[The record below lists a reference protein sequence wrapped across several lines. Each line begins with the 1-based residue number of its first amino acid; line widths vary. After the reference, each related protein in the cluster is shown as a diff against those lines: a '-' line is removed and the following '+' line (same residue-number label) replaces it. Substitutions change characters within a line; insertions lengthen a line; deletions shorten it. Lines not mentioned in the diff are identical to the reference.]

1 LGWVSSFNGGLM
13 MLGMKNKTI
22 TFGLAL
28 LASVV
33 FFLATAEAGEI
44 QGKAPDFT
52 LKSASGKNIKLSE
65 YRGEVVLLNFWAS
78 WCGPCR
84 KEMPF
89 LEQIQEKYSGYGFT
103 VMGVNVE
110 EDSSKANK
118 MLKDIPVSF
127 PILYDTSNSVSKAY
141 KVSAMPTTV
150 IIDRDGNMRYLHKGY
165 KSGDEETYKQW
176 VKKLIRE

>member
-1 LGWVSSFNGGLM
+1 M
-13 MLGMKNKTI
+13 MLGMMNNKVNV
-22 TFGLAL
+22 GLVL
-28 LASVV
+28 LASVML
-33 FFLATAEAGEI
+33 FISAAQAAEV

-52 LKSASGKNIKLSE
+52 LKSSSGKNLKLSE
-65 YRGEVVLLNFWAS
+65 HRGEVVLLNFWAS

-84 KEMPF
+84 KEMPY
-89 LEQIQEKYSGYGFT
+89 LEQIQEKYADYGFT

-110 EDSSKANK
+110 EDSSKAKK

-127 PILYDTSNSVSKAY
+127 PILYDTTNSVSKAY

-165 KSGDEETYKQW
+165 KSGDEATYKQW

>member
-1 LGWVSSFNGGLM
+1 M
-13 MLGMKNKTI
+13 MLGTKNNKVNV
-22 TFGLAL
+22 GLAL
-28 LASVV
+28 LASVM
-33 FFLATAEAGEI
+33 FFVSTGQAGEI

-52 LKSASGKNIKLSE
+52 LKSASGKNLKLSE
-65 YRGEVVLLNFWAS
+65 HRGEVVLLNFWAS

-84 KEMPF
+84 KEMPY
-89 LEQIQEKYSGYGFT
+89 LEQIQEKYADYGFT

-110 EDSSKANK
+110 EDSSKAKK

-165 KSGDEETYKQW
+165 KGGDEATYKQW

>member
-1 LGWVSSFNGGLM
+1 M
-13 MLGMKNKTI
+13 MLGMNNKMI
-22 TFGLAL
+22 NAGLVL
-28 LASVV
+28 LV
-33 FFLATAEAGEI
+33 LAMFPLSAAQAAEV

-52 LKSASGKNIKLSE
+52 LKSSSGKNLKLSE
-65 YRGEVVLLNFWAS
+65 HRGEVVLLNFWAS

-84 KEMPF
+84 KEMPY
-89 LEQIQEKYSGYGFT
+89 LEQIQEKYADYGFT
-103 VMGVNVE
+103 VLGVNVE

-127 PILYDTSNSVSKAY
+127 PILYDTTNSVSKAY

-165 KSGDEETYKQW
+165 KSGDEATYKQW